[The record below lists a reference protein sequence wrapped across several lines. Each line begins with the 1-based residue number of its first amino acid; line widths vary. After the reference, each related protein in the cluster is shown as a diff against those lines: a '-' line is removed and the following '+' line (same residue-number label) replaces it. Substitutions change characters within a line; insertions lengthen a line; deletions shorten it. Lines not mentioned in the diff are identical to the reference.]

1 MAFGQRALGMEPRAV
16 SKLVSTSAESNV
28 RDDAKALALAGK
40 ALDLLPDSGDMWNV
54 VGEAHFR
61 ARHWDE
67 AIKALTKAGELRLDE
82 NVTGWYH
89 LAMAFWQKGDE
100 QKCSPDGTTKPPPG

>member
-1 MAFGQRALGMEPRAV
+1 
-16 SKLVSTSAESNV
+16 
-28 RDDAKALALAGK
+28 
-40 ALDLLPDSGDMWNV
+40 MWNV

-100 QKCSPDGTTKPPPG
+100 QNAPMVRQSRHLDEEQSFQ